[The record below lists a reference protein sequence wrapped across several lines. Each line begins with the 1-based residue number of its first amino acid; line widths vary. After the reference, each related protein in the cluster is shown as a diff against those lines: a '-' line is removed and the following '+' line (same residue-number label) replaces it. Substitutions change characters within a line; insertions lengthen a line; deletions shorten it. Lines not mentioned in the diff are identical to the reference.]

1 MLLYVAYF
9 YGISISSQIINNV
22 NSVINSVIN
31 NANNVNSHVATV
43 NVEPI
48 LSCIMMSL
56 LHKSIISVLGSDH
69 IHGSLQMLQSHLA
82 EGERRNH

>member
-1 MLLYVAYF
+1 MLLYIAYF

-22 NSVINSVIN
+22 NSVIN

-48 LSCIMMSL
+48 LSCIMMSF

>member
-1 MLLYVAYF
+1 MLLYIAYF
-9 YGISISSQIINNV
+9 YGISISYQIINNV
-22 NSVINSVIN
+22 NSVIN
-31 NANNVNSHVATV
+31 NANNVNSRVATV

-48 LSCIMMSL
+48 LSCIMMSF
-56 LHKSIISVLGSDH
+56 LHKSIISVLGSDY

>member
-22 NSVINSVIN
+22 NSVIN
-31 NANNVNSHVATV
+31 NANNVNSRVATV

>member
-1 MLLYVAYF
+1 MLLYIAYF

-22 NSVINSVIN
+22 NSVIN
-31 NANNVNSHVATV
+31 NANNVNSRVATV

-48 LSCIMMSL
+48 LSYIMMSL

>member
-22 NSVINSVIN
+22 NSVIN
-31 NANNVNSHVATV
+31 NVNSRVATV

>member
-22 NSVINSVIN
+22 NSVIN

-43 NVEPI
+43 NV
-48 LSCIMMSL
+48 
-56 LHKSIISVLGSDH
+56 
-69 IHGSLQMLQSHLA
+69 
-82 EGERRNH
+82 

>member
-1 MLLYVAYF
+1 MLLYIAYS

-22 NSVINSVIN
+22 NSVIN
-31 NANNVNSHVATV
+31 NANNVNSRVATV

>member
-1 MLLYVAYF
+1 MLLYIAYF

-22 NSVINSVIN
+22 NSVIN
-31 NANNVNSHVATV
+31 NANNVNSRVATV